1 VACPQLA
8 AIVVPKVEECETLHE
23 ADRALAAAERD
34 HGVEIG
40 TIRLLPL
47 IETALGVV
55 RVEEIL
61 LGAPARALTALFGS
75 ADLAADLGV
84 ELTGGR

>member
-1 VACPQLA
+1 VACPQLV

-23 ADRALAAAERD
+23 ADRALAAAKRD

-55 RVEEIL
+55 RWKRYSSV
-61 LGAPARALTALFGS
+61 RRR
-75 ADLAADLGV
+75 
-84 ELTGGR
+84 GRGRGR